1 MISEKMQ
8 SALNDQV
15 NEEFYS
21 AYLYLAMSSYCQT
34 IGLPGFAHWMRI
46 QYEEENMHVTRMYDY
61 ILNQGGAVHLKAIAE
76 PEQEFGNPIE
86 IIEKTLEH
94 EQYITNLIHQL
105 MDLAVQEKDYAT
117 QTFLQWYVT
126 EQVEEEANVNDIL
139 APLRMVG
146 DDKGG
151 LMMIDQQL
159 AVRPALAPAI
169 STPGN

>member
-8 SALNDQV
+8 EALNEQV
-15 NEEFYS
+15 NREFFS
-21 AYLYLAMSSYCQT
+21 AYLYLAMSSYCNT
-34 IGLPGFAHWMRI
+34 IGLPGFAHWMRM
-46 QYEEENMHVTRMYDY
+46 QYEEENMHVTKMYDY
-61 ILNQGGAVHLKAIAE
+61 ILNQGGAVELKAIEA
-76 PEQEFGNPIE
+76 PDQEFGSPVDIFQT
-86 IIEKTLEH
+86 TLEH
-94 EQYITNLIHQL
+94 EQHVTGLIHNL

-146 DDKGG
+146 EDKGG

-159 AVRPALAPAI
+159 AGRPGPTAPAA
-169 STPGN
+169 N